1 MSDIYMEQPSKVL
14 VNTMQFSE
22 YTLYITGP
30 ITSPDEYM
38 EHFAALKVAQEGDVV
53 TIHLSTPGGDLST
66 ATMLIDHI
74 RDCPARVVGVVG
86 MECASAGSALMVAM
100 DEIRVSEL
108 STALIHSFSYSVGGN
123 AGSVHNHADFN
134 NRLNERWIRATYGD
148 FLPETKIL
156 RVLDGIDILL
166 DADQIA
172 EYWNN
177 MQRIRLGSEHCECD
191 SEENG
196 IGVYAPY
203 DEGEGNE
210 APLDLLPCIVT
221 NWEEYDDSDD
231 DQIWLSVLVS
241 SSVYNQIEGK
251 KIKILV
257 DTEGKDG
264 A

>member
-1 MSDIYMEQPSKVL
+1 MSDDYMEQPSKVL

-30 ITSPDEYM
+30 ITSPDAYM
-38 EHFAALKVAQEGDVV
+38 EHFAALKAAQEGDVV
-53 TIHLSTPGGDLST
+53 IIHLNTPGGDLST
-66 ATMLIDHI
+66 TTMLIDHI

-86 MECASAGSALMVAM
+86 MECASAGSALMMAM

-108 STALIHSFSYSVGGN
+108 STVLIHSFSYSVGGN

-148 FLPETKIL
+148 FLPEAKIL

-166 DADQIA
+166 DADQIV

-177 MQRIRLGSEHCECD
+177 MQRIRLSGEGD
-191 SEENG
+191 SEE
-196 IGVYAPY
+196 
-203 DEGEGNE
+203 
-210 APLDLLPCIVT
+210 
-221 NWEEYDDSDD
+221 DD
-231 DQIWLSVLVS
+231 DPFYDLEEDGQLVEVVEGQITNSRKVDGKVRMSVEVS
-241 SSVYNQIEGK
+241 EAVFARIKDKTLQIV
-251 KIKILV
+251 V
-257 DTEGKDG
+257 DMENEDG

>member
-1 MSDIYMEQPSKVL
+1 MSDIYVEQPNKVL
-14 VNTMQFSE
+14 MNTMQFSE

-30 ITSPDEYM
+30 ITSPEAYM
-38 EHFAALKVAQEGDVV
+38 DHFAALKAAQEGDIVV
-53 TIHLSTPGGDLST
+53 VHLSTPGGDLST

-74 RDCPARVVGVVG
+74 RDCPARVIGVVG
-86 MECASAGSALMVAM
+86 MECASAGSALMMAM

-148 FLPETKIL
+148 FLPEAKIL

-166 DADQIA
+166 DADQIV

-177 MQRIRLGSEHCECD
+177 MQRIRLNRGGCESCD
-191 SEENG
+191 CDTPHHSPYDPEEDDWEDQLVEIVTGEITNSRKVEGKVRMSVSVSEEVFSRIKDKTLQIVVDMNE
-196 IGVYAPY
+196 
-203 DEGEGNE
+203 EG
-210 APLDLLPCIVT
+210 
-221 NWEEYDDSDD
+221 
-231 DQIWLSVLVS
+231 
-241 SSVYNQIEGK
+241 
-251 KIKILV
+251 
-257 DTEGKDG
+257 G

>member
-1 MSDIYMEQPSKVL
+1 MSDDYVEQPSKVL

-53 TIHLSTPGGDLST
+53 TVHLSTQGGDLST

-74 RDCPARVVGVVG
+74 RDCPAHVVGVVG
-86 MECASAGSALMVAM
+86 MECASAGSALMMAM

-148 FLPETKIL
+148 FLPEAKIL

-177 MQRIRLGSEHCECD
+177 MQRIRLGGECD
-191 SEENG
+191 PEEGEDYPPYDPEEAEQVVEIVEGEITNSRKVDGKVRMSVSVSEEVFAR
-196 IGVYAPY
+196 IK
-203 DEGEGNE
+203 DKT
-210 APLDLLPCIVT
+210 LQIV
-221 NWEEYDDSDD
+221 
-231 DQIWLSVLVS
+231 
-241 SSVYNQIEGK
+241 
-251 KIKILV
+251 V
-257 DTEGKDG
+257 DMDAEDG

>member
-1 MSDIYMEQPSKVL
+1 MSDDYVEQPNKVL

-30 ITSPDEYM
+30 ITSPDAYM

-53 TIHLSTPGGDLST
+53 TVHLSTQGGDLST

-74 RDCPARVVGVVG
+74 RDCPAHVVGVVG
-86 MECASAGSALMVAM
+86 MECASAGSALMMAM

-108 STALIHSFSYSVGGN
+108 STVLIHSFSYSVGGN

-148 FLPETKIL
+148 FLPEAKIL

-172 EYWNN
+172 EYWND
-177 MQRIRLGSEHCECD
+177 MQRIRLGGEDCECD
-191 SEENG
+191 SEEG
-196 IGVYAPY
+196 
-203 DEGEGNE
+203 DDC
-210 APLDLLPCIVT
+210 PLGHT
-221 NWEEYDDSDD
+221 EEE
-231 DQIWLSVLVS
+231 DQIVEIVMGEITNSRKVDGKVRMSVSVS
-241 SSVYNQIEGK
+241 EEVFARIKDRTLQIV
-251 KIKILV
+251 I
-257 DTEGKDG
+257 DTEIEDG

>member
-1 MSDIYMEQPSKVL
+1 MSDDYVEQPSKVL

-30 ITSPDEYM
+30 ITSPDAYM
-38 EHFAALKVAQEGDVV
+38 EHFAALKVAQEGDIV

-74 RDCPARVVGVVG
+74 RDCPARVDGVVG
-86 MECASAGSALMVAM
+86 MDCASAGSALMMAM

-108 STALIHSFSYSVGGN
+108 STVLIHGFSYSVGGN

-166 DADQIA
+166 DADQIV

-177 MQRIRLGSEHCECD
+177 MQQVRLGDCD
-191 SEENG
+191 SEG
-196 IGVYAPY
+196 DDDAYTSY
-203 DEGEGNE
+203 DPEEEDRDVEIVEGE
-210 APLDLLPCIVT
+210 IT
-221 NWEEYDDSDD
+221 NSRKVDGKVRMSVDVSEEVFARIKDKTL
-231 DQIWLSVLVS
+231 QIA
-241 SSVYNQIEGK
+241 
-251 KIKILV
+251 V
-257 DTEGKDG
+257 DME
-264 A
+264 